1 MSGCRDVGI
10 AGCRDCGIAGLRD
23 CGTNLAITKVVLY
36 EIAPLAKDHSIAP
49 EQSVSNT
56 QVVPAQAGIQWS
68 ARDDWVPAY
77 AGMTDKREA
86 DP

>member
-1 MSGCRDVGI
+1 M
-10 AGCRDCGIAGLRD
+10 
-23 CGTNLAITKVVLY
+23 VLY